1 MSVASK
7 GPAVRSSQG
16 ARLSKSSAVV
26 HPQSAGA
33 VLLTRQDLEGFQNN
47 AYPRDYPSSSVLPLA
62 APVRGIVA
70 CMGGSAPTSKEGRFT
85 NVGSG
90 PAGSGS
96 PASGWPPPPRRRTRS
111 ASQKRRPELSCQNSA
126 QSVSA
131 VERKE
136 QVFNPGPGLPVAA
149 SAAGNKQGQANP
161 SAAIVVKKPSRVVRA
176 KTVASM
182 NRIAPESSEPQ
193 LLLGLGVQGHDPRR
207 LPRFEAKREEASP
220 SPCLPEAPSLGLGA
234 AELFLQVSG
243 QGAASSPQPDSE
255 AGEQREPY
263 EEEEWT
269 ASEDDG
275 EAEKDFC
282 YRRYRYRQL
291 QQARQ
296 AVGPERQEQPP
307 ERRRQRARRGPA
319 KGAAG
324 GHSVDSDV
332 EMGVNMPWPG
342 AASKTSAASHLPS
355 HSSNRLLGYDSDGAA
370 SGGSTPRCEAERPDE
385 ELLRRVADALVQFYG
400 LPGGREHAIRF
411 TNNIVNVVVVC
422 ESAWAGRKRA
432 SQLEEPPMLWV
443 RGGRVYDFHGDRGMV
458 EEFEHDL
465 LTRQVE
471 DDPVCRQR
479 RQRQGLLPF
488 PFVALPIRERGGE
501 EHPDE
506 KEAEG
511 RRRAGQSHW
520 T

>member
-1 MSVASK
+1 MASK

-16 ARLSKSSAVV
+16 GKLSKSSAVPAY
-26 HPQSAGA
+26 PQSAGA
-33 VLLTRQDLEGFQNN
+33 ALLTRQDLEGLQSN
-47 AYPRDYPSSSVLPLA
+47 AYPRDHPSSSVLPLS
-62 APVRGIVA
+62 APVRSIVA
-70 CMGGSAPTSKEGRFT
+70 SMGGSAPTSKEGRFT
-85 NVGSG
+85 NAGSG

-111 ASQKRRPELSCQNSA
+111 ASQKRRPELSCQNSS

-136 QVFNPGPGLPVAA
+136 QVCNPHSGAGLHVAP
-149 SAAGNKQGQANP
+149 SAACNKQGPPNL
-161 SAAIVVKKPSRVVRA
+161 SAANIGKKPSRVVRA

-182 NRIAPESSEPQ
+182 NRIAPEISEPQ
-193 LLLGLGVQGHDPRR
+193 LLLGLGVQGLDPRR
-207 LPRFEAKREEASP
+207 LPRFETKREEASP
-220 SPCLPEAPSLGLGA
+220 SPCLPDARGFGA
-234 AELFLQVSG
+234 DLFLQAVQVSG
-243 QGAASSPQPDSE
+243 LAASSPQPDSE
-255 AGEQREPY
+255 AGEPY

-269 ASEDDG
+269 ASEEDG
-275 EAEKDFC
+275 EAEDYC
-282 YRRYRYRQL
+282 YRRYRYREL

-296 AVGPERQEQPP
+296 AIGPERQEQPP
-307 ERRRQRARRGPA
+307 ERRRQKLRRGPA

-324 GHSVDSDV
+324 GPSVDSDE

-342 AASKTSAASHLPS
+342 TASGTGTASCLPS
-355 HSSNRLLGYDSDGAA
+355 RSSSRLLGYDSDGGG
-370 SGGSTPRCEAERPDE
+370 SGASTPRCEAERPDE
-385 ELLRRVADALVQFYG
+385 ELLHRVADVLVQFYR
-400 LPGGREHAIRF
+400 LPGGRDHAIRF
-411 TNNIVNVVVVC
+411 RNNIVNVVVVE
-422 ESAWAGRKRA
+422 ESAWARRKRV

-443 RGGRVYDFHGDRGMV
+443 RGGRVYDFHGDRGTV

-479 RQRQGLLPF
+479 RQRQGLLPY
-488 PFVALPIRERGGE
+488 PFVALPMRERCAE
-501 EHPDE
+501 EHAED

-511 RRRAGQSHW
+511 RRGRGPSHW